1 MENSFNLKKFLSEGK
16 LLKENSDIEIKL
28 QNFIDQ
34 NLKEFRQL
42 ESSMVQQIPVETAGE
57 EGLDDEMINYLKSN
71 DRFDYKD
78 IVVYYNEDENEIWI
92 ENFNDEDL

>member
-1 MENSFNLKKFLSEGK
+1 
-16 LLKENSDIEIKL
+16 
-28 QNFIDQ
+28 
-34 NLKEFRQL
+34 
-42 ESSMVQQIPVETAGE
+42 MVQQIPVETAGE